1 LTRKFLAAVEVSEL
15 ETALFQLGKEVVLYM
30 ALYTIIR
37 VYEIPASSRI
47 EATERMLEALMLK
60 SERDFHVRDYIR
72 EPGEATGKGK
82 PVDLRPTGWLTLIRE
97 QLGLVK
103 RKPETK

>member
-1 LTRKFLAAVEVSEL
+1 
-15 ETALFQLGKEVVLYM
+15 M

-103 RKPETK
+103 REPETK